1 MLVKKVIKN
10 STTSIVYKYYQYD
23 LYPSIN
29 NEIYR
34 RDIFLKLNKIFK
46 KIFSTNKNLIDL
58 FHYGYANNNNNLDPV
73 ICINIDKKFYDEI
86 LKINT
91 PIEKINKFNSILQQ
105 NINLIYEYNSD
116 FSDDVKYEKKNK
128 FVKVFTNKESV
139 TINYLTLKHLVKRN
153 NSLQKIFL
161 VLFRN
166 KYINNLTGMSA
177 ALPPKYLFHFI
188 KNNYLDIELFGSA
201 FNSTCKYYFG
211 LFPDIESDFGCL
223 GNFFNCKLNYGFFY
237 MNPPFVN
244 WLMNKSFHY
253 ILNNLN
259 DLNSKITIM
268 VLIPVWKNEDRIH
281 LNKICQSNLNIED
294 YNEDFEVDILRE
306 SKFKKYNKFWCKN
319 DFKYLNYF
327 NYRKINYTPSN
338 IFLVSN
344 YDKKIDMSIFKNQ
357 IS

>member
-1 MLVKKVIKN
+1 MNHHLL
-10 STTSIVYKYYQYD
+10 IV
-23 LYPSIN
+23 
-29 NEIYR
+29 
-34 RDIFLKLNKIFK
+34 
-46 KIFSTNKNLIDL
+46 
-58 FHYGYANNNNNLDPV
+58 
-73 ICINIDKKFYDEI
+73 
-86 LKINT
+86 
-91 PIEKINKFNSILQQ
+91 
-105 NINLIYEYNSD
+105 
-116 FSDDVKYEKKNK
+116 
-128 FVKVFTNKESV
+128 
-139 TINYLTLKHLVKRN
+139 
-153 NSLQKIFL
+153 
-161 VLFRN
+161 
-166 KYINNLTGMSA
+166 
-177 ALPPKYLFHFI
+177 
-188 KNNYLDIELFGSA
+188 
-201 FNSTCKYYFG
+201 
-211 LFPDIESDFGCL
+211 
-223 GNFFNCKLNYGFFY
+223 
-237 MNPPFVN
+237 
-244 WLMNKSFHY
+244 MNKSFHY